1 MCVRGVCVRGVYVWG
16 GRKGEGKRRGRRN
29 RGGVRYCTISRYKY
43 KNSPEHFLELRV
55 RSSLIEE
62 RENKCDGVGQ
72 K

>member
-1 MCVRGVCVRGVYVWG
+1 MCVWG
-16 GRKGEGKRRGRRN
+16 GGERKGEGKRRDGRN
-29 RGGVRYCTISRYKY
+29 RGGVRYCTISSYKY

-62 RENKCDGVGQ
+62 RGNKCDGAGQ

>member
-1 MCVRGVCVRGVYVWG
+1 MCVG
-16 GRKGEGKRRGRRN
+16 GGERKGEGKRRDGRN
-29 RGGVRYCTISRYKY
+29 RGVRYCTISRYKY

-62 RENKCDGVGQ
+62 RGNKCEGAGQ